1 MKVYKTEDLFKD
13 TDERLEKHMTDIIN
27 NIGFLGTIIGKKY
40 YKKKLNNKG
49 IKFQR
54 IGVLYN
60 NDNNYYQIKGNNKI
74 IIYRY
79 LKNKNYT
86 YFAEV
91 EFSMKASDNFK
102 VYNYFFS
109 KKPKHRELFNAYWLN
124 KLSQDIKLGNIDI
137 VHKCDKCG
145 KEKHIVDIDKVKNV
159 KERYVAMKNYR
170 CCYN

>member
-1 MKVYKTEDLFKD
+1 MKVYKAEDLFKN
-13 TDERLEKHMTDIIN
+13 TDERLEKHMNDRIN
-27 NIGFLGTIIGKKY
+27 EIDFLGTIVGKKY
-40 YKKKLNNKG
+40 YRKKLKNKR

-60 NDNNYYQIKGNNKI
+60 NDNNYYKIKGNNKI

-79 LKNKNYT
+79 LKDKNYT

-91 EFSMKASDNFK
+91 DFSMKASDNFM

-109 KKPKHRELFNAYWLN
+109 KKPKHRELFTAYWLN
-124 KLSQDIKLGNIDI
+124 KLSQEIKLSNIDI

-145 KEKHIVDIDKVKNV
+145 KEKHIVDIDKVKNI
-159 KERYVAMKNYR
+159 KERYVAMKNYT
-170 CCYN
+170 CCL